1 MRRLIAALALAAVAA
16 GTGAAAAIQPDRL
29 LEHVKVLSAD
39 ELKGRGNGTDELDK
53 AADYIASQLKA
64 TGVQPGWKGDWK
76 QPFELVAGLAIGREN
91 SVTIGF
97 KGTQVQLT
105 LGKSYLPLAALAN
118 ESTAAP
124 STLLEDLEVVFA
136 GYGLSASSV
145 GYDDYAGL
153 DVRNKAVLVFSH
165 EPQEN
170 DSSSRLNGSR
180 PMGQTTL
187 QAKAAAARGKGARIL
202 LVVTDPVHRTD
213 DTNYTGFLADPDA
226 ENVGIPV
233 LRVRR
238 DDMRP
243 LLDAWGLEA
252 VVREIDRDLMPRSR
266 ALPGATL
273 RYVEHL
279 AINRRTVGNV
289 VGILPGSDPARASEA
304 IVIGAHYDH
313 VGLGGRHSAVPE
325 RAGEIHN
332 GADDNASGT
341 AAVIEMA
348 REAAQNRARFPRTVV
363 FVLFAGE
370 ERGLL
375 GSEFYARNA
384 AVPIDR
390 TIAMLNLDMVG
401 RSNGA
406 VDVSGMEVAPSLEA
420 DLRAAVQASAR
431 IDVRRQGPGA
441 GRSDDSSFINRKIPA
456 INFFTGFHG
465 DYHRPSDDWDKVD
478 IDGLRRVA
486 GLAYEFAAQIAARP
500 TRPEFVRPRN

>member
-1 MRRLIAALALAAVAA
+1 MRRLIATLALAAAAAVAS
-16 GTGAAAAIQPDRL
+16 TAAAIPQDRL
-29 LEHVKVLSAD
+29 LEHVKYLSAD
-39 ELKGRGNGTDELDK
+39 DLKGRGNGTEELEK
-53 AADYIASQLKA
+53 AADYISVQLKS
-64 TGVQPGWKGDWK
+64 TGVQPGWKNGWK

-91 SVTIGF
+91 SLTISF
-97 KGTQVQLT
+97 KDTQVQLT
-105 LGKSYLPLAALAN
+105 LGKGYIPLAALAG
-118 ESTAAP
+118 ESTTNP
-124 STLLEDLEVVFA
+124 STLLENLELVFA

-145 GYDDYAGL
+145 GYDDYAAI
-153 DVRNKAVLVFSH
+153 DVRGKAVLIFSH

-170 DSSSRLNGSR
+170 DSRSRLNGSR

-187 QAKAAAARGKGARIL
+187 QAKAAAARNKGARAL
-202 LVVTDPVHRTD
+202 LVVADPTHRGD
-213 DTNYTGFLADPDA
+213 DVNYGAFPFDPDA

-233 LRVRR
+233 LRLRR

-252 VVREIDRDLMPRSR
+252 VAKDIDRDLMPRSR
-266 ALPGATL
+266 PLPGATVQ
-273 RYVEHL
+273 YVEHL
-279 AINRRTVGNV
+279 AINRRVVGNI
-289 VGILPGSDPARASEA
+289 VGVLPGSDPARAGEA

-341 AAVIEMA
+341 AAVIEIA
-348 REAAQNRARFPRTVV
+348 REAAQNRSRFPRTVV
-363 FVLFAGE
+363 FILFAGE

-384 AVPIDR
+384 AVPIDK

-401 RSNGA
+401 RSNGS

-420 DLRAAVQASAR
+420 DLRAAIQAVGQ
-431 IDVRRQGPGA
+431 INVKRQGPGA

-478 IDGLRRVA
+478 VQGLRRVA
-486 GLAYEFAAQIAARP
+486 ELAYEFAAQIAARP
-500 TRPEFVRPRN
+500 VRPEFVQPR